1 MVKNHVLNEVINR
14 IKEII
19 DTGEFDNTKILVDT
33 DDILPDD
40 IALKS
45 VVIWVTCVEKGD
57 GKIYPKL
64 SLEKVLSLK

>member
-19 DTGEFDNTKILVDT
+19 DTGEYDNTNIVDT

-45 VVIWVTCVEKGD
+45 VVIWVTCVENGD
-57 GKIYPKL
+57 GKIYPQL
-64 SLEKVLSLK
+64 SLEKALSLK

>member
-19 DTGEFDNTKILVDT
+19 DTGEYDNTKIVDT

-45 VVIWVTCVEKGD
+45 VVI
-57 GKIYPKL
+57 
-64 SLEKVLSLK
+64 